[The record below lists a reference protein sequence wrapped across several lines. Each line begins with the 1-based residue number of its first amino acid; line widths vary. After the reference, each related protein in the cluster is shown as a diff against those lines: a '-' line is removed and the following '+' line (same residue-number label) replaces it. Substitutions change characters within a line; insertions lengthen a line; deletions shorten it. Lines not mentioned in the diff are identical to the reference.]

1 VLPLRQIRRPRRGPS
16 SSRAVAFVVLDDDGF
31 ILQVHEVFT
40 RICSGATL
48 VALGGGTLRSTAAAA
63 CACGDSSQGLFEM
76 ATAA

>member
-16 SSRAVAFVVLDDDGF
+16 SSHAVPFVVLDDDGF
-31 ILQVHEVFT
+31 ILQVHEVFM
-40 RICSGATL
+40 RIFSGATL

-63 CACGDSSQGLFEM
+63 CAGGDSGQGLFEM